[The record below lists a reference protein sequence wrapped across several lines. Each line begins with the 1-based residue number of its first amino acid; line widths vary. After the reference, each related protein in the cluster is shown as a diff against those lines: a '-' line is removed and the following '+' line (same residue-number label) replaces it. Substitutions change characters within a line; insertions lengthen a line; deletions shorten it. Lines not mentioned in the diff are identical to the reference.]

1 MTIFIALITLSCTE
15 TSRPSSAQHN
25 VVLLDEEFIIQGL
38 NRERQIRI
46 YLPINYSN
54 SQKRYSVI
62 YMHDAQNL
70 FDDSTSYAGEWG
82 IDETLNEVSED
93 SLLNVIVVGIDNG
106 QEKRWTELSPW
117 DNIDHGRAEGVE
129 YVDFIVKQLK
139 PFIDDNYRTLT
150 DRENTAIMGSS
161 MGGLISHYSICTYPE
176 VFGKAAILSPSYWY
190 SDSVYK
196 YVQEHPSDHSAKLF
210 FAVGGSEGEMVSDT
224 QAMYKAILESGHPK
238 ENIALMIDPEG
249 SHNEES
255 WGRQF
260 LSAINWFVI
269 K

>member
-1 MTIFIALITLSCTE
+1 MFIILISLSCTE
-15 TSRPSSAQHN
+15 TTRPSSVQRN
-25 VVLLDEEFIIQGL
+25 VVILDEKLIIQGL
-38 NRERQIRI
+38 NRERQIRV
-46 YLPINYSN
+46 YLPIDYSN
-54 SQKRYSVI
+54 SQKSYPVI

-82 IDETLNEVSED
+82 IDETLNRVSED
-93 SLLNVIVVGIDNG
+93 SLLNMIVVGIDNG
-106 QEKRWTELSPW
+106 GEKRWTELSPW
-117 DNIDHGRAEGVE
+117 DNNDHGRAEGVE

-139 PFIDDNYRTLT
+139 PFIDENYRTLT

-161 MGGLISHYSICTYPE
+161 MGGLITHYSICTYPK

-210 FAVGGSEGEMVSDT
+210 FAVGGSEGKMVSDT
-224 QAMYKAILESGHPK
+224 QAMYKAILNSGHPK
-238 ENIALMIDPEG
+238 ENIAFMIDPDG
-249 SHNEES
+249 DHNEET

-260 LSAINWFVI
+260 SSAINWFVI